1 MNVETEETLSRI
13 IFNSLSSLQRYLNYV
28 IFCNYLVPKLGK
40 IKKFK
45 IEQKFIFSENFLKVF
60 ENEYVLFQSTQNLP

>member
-13 IFNSLSSLQRYLNYV
+13 IFDWLSSLQRYLNYV

-40 IKKFK
+40 IKK
-45 IEQKFIFSENFLKVF
+45 I
-60 ENEYVLFQSTQNLP
+60 